1 MKRVIP
7 LVLVVGGVGLVLLAV
22 VRSSGQRQP
31 APQPAAAPSAPV
43 QPAPKSSVPP
53 PAAVTTPPAA
63 EGEQI
68 VYQFDDEA
76 KMREFAG
83 VWQSRQK
90 TLLRMAVL
98 RAYWENEQAGS
109 AALNTQLQ
117 TQYQLSPTGNY
128 VLDAEKRVLMER
140 PAPAPAIATGGPAPA
155 ADSEATPGEG
165 QLTAATP
172 EAEEGTVVHT
182 FADEQELQAFGN
194 LWQQRQGSGVRL
206 AVLKSFWDEEDADL
220 TKLNSTLTETYTLD
234 VAKNYTL
241 DAQRR
246 VIIERPA
253 PPAPPAADALP
264 GAPASASP
272 GAAPPSQP
280 ANP

>member
-1 MKRVIP
+1 MKRLVP
-7 LVLVVGGVGLVLLAV
+7 LLVVVGGVGLVLWAV

-31 APQPAAAPSAPV
+31 VPQQAVAPAPTPPAQPTVPPPSAP
-43 QPAPKSSVPP
+43 PET
-53 PAAVTTPPAA
+53 VTTPPAV

-128 VLDAEKRVLMER
+128 VLDAEKRVLIER
-140 PAPAPAIATGGPAPA
+140 PAPA
-155 ADSEATPGEG
+155 ADSEATPVEG
-165 QLTAATP
+165 QLAEATP

>member
-1 MKRVIP
+1 M
-7 LVLVVGGVGLVLLAV
+7 
-22 VRSSGQRQP
+22 
-31 APQPAAAPSAPV
+31 
-43 QPAPKSSVPP
+43 
-53 PAAVTTPPAA
+53 
-63 EGEQI
+63 
-68 VYQFDDEA
+68 YQFDDEA
-76 KMREFAG
+76 KMREFAS

-109 AALNTQLQ
+109 TALSTQLQ
-117 TQYQLSPTGNY
+117 AQYQLSPTGNY
-128 VLDAEKRVLMER
+128 VLNAEKRVLMER
-140 PAPAPAIATGGPAPA
+140 PAPAAGSDAAPVEGQLA
-155 ADSEATPGEG
+155 AATPG
-165 QLTAATP
+165 
-172 EAEEGTVVHT
+172 AEEGTVVHT

-234 VAKNYTL
+234 VTKNYTL

-253 PPAPPAADALP
+253 VATPPVVEALP
-264 GAPASASP
+264 ASP
-272 GAAPPSQP
+272 PSP
-280 ANP
+280 